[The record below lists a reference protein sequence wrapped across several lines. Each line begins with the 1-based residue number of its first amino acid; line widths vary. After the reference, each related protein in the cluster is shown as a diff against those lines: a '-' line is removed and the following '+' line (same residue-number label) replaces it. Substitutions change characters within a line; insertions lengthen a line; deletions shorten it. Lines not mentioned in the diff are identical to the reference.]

1 MIPGALSWKINT
13 TFIASL
19 QKFNPESGQ
28 IGITDHVKQ
37 HHRNAVSKIQYIGNS
52 LINK

>member
-1 MIPGALSWKINT
+1 MIPGALPWKINT
-13 TFIASL
+13 TFYSFL
-19 QKFNPESGQ
+19 QIFNPESGQ